1 MTIIGHL
8 QISKDKYAILFFG
21 GPLLMYKHRIMHH
34 HCINDTKSDQE
45 IVLHELAMIG
55 KWFPTAYV
63 PSQIDVYTYLNG
75 DVEISFFNM
84 TT

>member
-1 MTIIGHL
+1 M
-8 QISKDKYAILFFG
+8 QYFF
-21 GPLLMYKHRIMHH
+21 LVVLSLCNKHRIMHH

-55 KWFPTAYV
+55 KWFPNAYV

>member
-1 MTIIGHL
+1 
-8 QISKDKYAILFFG
+8 
-21 GPLLMYKHRIMHH
+21 MHH

-55 KWFPTAYV
+55 KWFPNAYV